1 MHQPDPSP
9 LRLTGTLVAQY
20 FRFQCPRQLRY
31 DLVPERG
38 RDGEV
43 PGRAPRPGA
52 ALLLRAGRRWER
64 RKLQQLLARFGEER
78 VRMRGWTESGEAR
91 ALPPAEVAAV
101 LRHPGEVE
109 WVVQPELRLPDPE
122 GFARRWGIDPERVRF
137 ASAQPDLIRI
147 RRLPEGALRY
157 DVIDIKASREANV
170 AHFAQVAFYTLLLE
184 ELCRAEGLPGSAES
198 RWGWIW
204 SRGTRGPRRFPL
216 GAYRFH
222 VEAFLREELP
232 RVAHAAPG
240 EAAWH
245 VAPRCG
251 ACGYVAHCRA
261 EADRTDD
268 LARIPGITPLAK
280 EVLRQ
285 KGIRTVAQLNRSF
298 RRDTYTG
305 CHALEANEPRL
316 RKRAQALSFGKV
328 FDVEAETHL
337 MAAGEGVR
345 VVLGAED
352 DPVTGACFALGI
364 RAANGAK
371 GAAEVWV
378 AEAGTR
384 AAERAMLLSFL
395 QRLDAVLAGARGRAV
410 HFFVYDR
417 DELSLLRG
425 VLERHLG
432 DPEAQPAL
440 SRALAAL
447 FPLDEASGSRP
458 PRASPGTV
466 LADAVSALFA
476 LPVPYTY
483 DLPSVSAALRP
494 VEDASVY
501 APAPEYARPLTGRVA
516 FERIHEVWR
525 GRPLRVGGERRSPE
539 EVREGIRAAVEARLA
554 AVDSVVR
561 AVRERAERRGK
572 NRLRLDAAPFLPGEE
587 SGPLPHP
594 LLEALRTFTRM
605 EAAAEALALRELHA
619 LPPAER
625 ARRFECIRGMEFV
638 ERRPDGALVFEFDPE
653 CREAKFR
660 PGDFNLLLTNEGTDT
675 LQETNR
681 NPWKR
686 RQLMVELVEYDL
698 AADPPRVVLMPAGR
712 LERAEREGL
721 LYLDR
726 VCTLDRA
733 PADFNTRRI
742 LATLRA
748 LAAGEGE
755 AATLLGLLE
764 GKAPAGWASPWRD
777 PDATLREVLG
787 AASAAYGRPVLNP
800 DQEHAWRAV
809 FERPLS
815 LIWGPPGTGKTYL
828 LAWILAGLA
837 ATARREGR
845 ACRILVSSA
854 THRAV
859 VNVLARLSRELEAAG
874 VPVPLE
880 AVKLRGSGSEAD
892 ADLEGTAV
900 EIVPDTRLPGL
911 LAQAEGGEPLVV
923 GSTVWSLW
931 KQMRAADADEEEGG
945 GVPVRPWFDVVVIDE
960 ASQVKV
966 SEALIALSSLRA
978 GGQVILCG
986 DHKQLAP
993 IIRGRY
999 GAESGTLFGS
1009 VFSHFAEHFPKLVL
1023 RESRRMN
1030 RALVE
1035 YPRRLFYPG
1044 LVSLCPDH
1052 RVLRVP
1058 GTAHLADGV
1067 DALLW
1072 ETFFRPEDAVV
1083 FCTYR
1088 GYRAGARNPFEAHLT
1103 ARLARLARAGL
1114 LDRESGEPFTPARFV
1129 AHGLAVLSPHRA
1141 QNSAVLGE
1149 MLRLGWAREELP
1161 VVDTV
1166 ERMQGNER
1174 EMVIVSY
1181 AVADGEYA
1189 EREAEFLLNPNRFNV
1204 SITRPRAKLV
1214 LFVSDEV
1221 LRVLPRDEEVMTD
1234 SMALKGY
1241 GAHCRDGVRE
1251 VELPAPDGFTVT
1263 LRCHFRKLAPE
1274 RAEGPPVPA
1283 DLYATTVLPSR

>member
-1 MHQPDPSP
+1 MQHPDSTP

-31 DLVPERG
+31 DLVPERA
-38 RDGEV
+38 REGEI

-52 ALLLRAGRRWER
+52 ALLLRAGVAWER
-64 RKLQQLLARFGEER
+64 RKLKQLLARFGEER
-78 VRMRGWTESGEAR
+78 VRASGWTEAGEAQ
-91 ALPPAEVAAV
+91 ALPSAELVEL
-101 LRHPGEVE
+101 LRDPGSVE

-122 GFARRWGIDPERVRF
+122 GFARRRGIDPERVRF

-147 RRLPEGALRY
+147 RRLPGGGLRY
-157 DVIDIKASREANV
+157 EVVDVKASREASV

-184 ELCRAEGLPGSAES
+184 ELCRAEGLPGRPEL
-198 RWGWIW
+198 RRGWIW
-204 SRGTRGPRRFPL
+204 SRGTRGPRSFPL

-222 VEAFLREELP
+222 VEAFLREDLP
-232 RVAHAAPG
+232 RVAASAPG
-240 EAAWH
+240 ETAWH

-251 ACGYVAHCRA
+251 ACGYLPHCRA

-268 LARIPGITPLAK
+268 LARVPGITPLAK
-280 EVLRQ
+280 AVLHE

-305 CHALEANEPRL
+305 CHALEAGEPRL
-316 RKRAQALSFGKV
+316 KKRAQALSFGKV

-337 MAAGEGVR
+337 MAPGEGLR
-345 VVLGAED
+345 VVLSAEE
-352 DPVTGACFALGI
+352 DPVTGTCFALGL
-364 RAANGAK
+364 RAAK
-371 GAAEVWV
+371 GTRGTAEVWL

-384 AAERAMLLSFL
+384 AAERAMLLAFL
-395 QRLDAVLAGARGRAV
+395 ERLDAVLGDARGAAV

-417 DELSLLRG
+417 DELGLLRG
-425 VLERHLG
+425 ALERHLG

-447 FPLDEASGSRP
+447 FPLDESTGTRP
-458 PRASPGTV
+458 LRASPGTV
-466 LADAVSALFA
+466 LADAVAALFA
-476 LPVPYTY
+476 LPVPYAY

-494 VEDASVY
+494 AEDPRAY

-525 GRPLRVGGERRSPE
+525 GRALRLRGEVRAPE

-572 NRLRLDAAPFLPGEE
+572 SRLRLDAAPFLPGEE
-587 SGPLPHP
+587 RGPLPHP
-594 LLEALRTFTRM
+594 GLEALRTFTRM

-619 LPPAER
+619 LPAADR
-625 ARRFECIRGMEFV
+625 ARRFECIRGMELV
-638 ERRPDGALVFEFDPE
+638 ERRADGALLFEFDPE

-660 PGDFNLLLTNEGTDT
+660 PGDFNLLLSNEGTDT
-675 LQETNR
+675 LQDTGR
-681 NPWKR
+681 HPWKR
-686 RQLMVELVEYDL
+686 RHLQVELVEYDL
-698 AADPPRVVLMPAGR
+698 AADPPRVVVMPMGK
-712 LERAEREGL
+712 LEKAEAEGL

-748 LAAGEGE
+748 LATGEDP

-764 GKAPAGWASPWRD
+764 GESPAGWVSPWRD
-777 PDATLREVLG
+777 PEGTLREVLG
-787 AASAAYGRPVLNP
+787 AAAAVYRRPVLNP

-809 FERPLS
+809 FARPVS
-815 LIWGPPGTGKTYL
+815 LVWGPPGTGKTYL
-828 LAWILAGLA
+828 LAWILVGLA

-845 ACRILVSSA
+845 PCRILVSSA
-854 THRAV
+854 THRAI
-859 VNVLARLSRELEAAG
+859 VNVLARLSRELEATG
-874 VPVPLE
+874 LRPPLR

-892 ADLEGTAV
+892 AELEGTAV
-900 EIVPDTRLPGL
+900 EIVHDTRLPGL
-911 LAQAEGGEPLVV
+911 LAAAEGGEPLVV

-931 KQMRAADADEEEGG
+931 KQMRAAGDDAEGG
-945 GVPVRPWFDVVVIDE
+945 EAPVHPWFDVVVIDE

-993 IIRGRY
+993 VIRGRY
-999 GAESGTLFGS
+999 GAEQGTLFGS
-1009 VFSHFAEHFPKLVL
+1009 VFAHFAEHFPKLVL
-1023 RESRRMN
+1023 HESRRMN
-1030 RALVE
+1030 RALVD
-1035 YPRRLFYPG
+1035 YPRCLFYPG

-1052 RVLRVP
+1052 RVLPVS
-1058 GTAHLADGV
+1058 GTGHLADAV
-1067 DALLW
+1067 DLLLW

-1088 GYRAGARNPFEAHLT
+1088 GYRAGARNPFEAQLT
-1103 ARLARLARAGL
+1103 ARLARLARLGL
-1114 LDRESGEPFTPARFV
+1114 LDPETGEPFSASRFA

-1141 QNSAVLGE
+1141 QNSAILGE
-1149 MLRLGWAREELP
+1149 LLRLGWAREELP

-1204 SITRPRAKLV
+1204 SITRPKAKLV
-1214 LFVSDEV
+1214 VWISEEV
-1221 LRVLPRDEEVMTD
+1221 LRVLPRDEEVMTG

-1241 GAHCRDGVRE
+1241 AGHCRDEVRE
-1251 VELPAPDGFTVT
+1251 VVLPAPDGASVAV
-1263 LRCHFRKLAPE
+1263 RCHFRKLA
-1274 RAEGPPVPA
+1274 A
-1283 DLYATTVLPSR
+1283 LQATTVFPPR